1 MSRGS
6 GSSRVDAPRRRAIER
21 HHTVTHILHW
31 ALHELVSREAVQ
43 KGSYVGPEKLTF
55 DFSSAALTKKQVRD
69 LENLVNEKVVE
80 NTAVSWTEVP
90 YVEAKK
96 RSDIQQFFG
105 DKYGDVV
112 RVVQIGGGP
121 NELNGYSMELCGGT
135 HVRATGEIGAF
146 RIVREEAIAAG
157 IRRIEAVAGGAAKE
171 WATNEAKRQ
180 EEKFQTFGRKKS
192 GIAALPAFTDDAEA
206 DVMLQQI
213 DARTAHLEKL
223 EAEVRDWEK
232 QNAKANEANLRSRAA
247 AIAKELAES
256 HAGKKSLVAQV
267 ADGDGKLLQ
276 AVADSLKTKFNGPI
290 FLAGATDGTVAL
302 IASVPNELV
311 SKIPAN
317 KLIQEVAPIVGGKGG
332 GRPENARGAG
342 TDVTKIEEV
351 LARARAFFE

>member
-1 MSRGS
+1 M
-6 GSSRVDAPRRRAIER
+6 
-21 HHTVTHILHW
+21 
-31 ALHELVSREAVQ
+31 
-43 KGSYVGPEKLTF
+43 TF

-69 LENLVNEKVVE
+69 LEKMVNDKVAE
-80 NTAVSWTEVP
+80 NAPVSWTEVP

-112 RVVQIGGGP
+112 RVVQVGGEP

-171 WATNEAKRQ
+171 WAVSEAKRQ
-180 EEKFQTFGRKKS
+180 DEKFQTFARKKS
-192 GIAALPAFTDDAEA
+192 GIAVLPAFSNDAEA
-206 DVMLQQI
+206 NVMLQQI
-213 DARTAHLEKL
+213 DARTAHLEKV

-232 QNAKANEANLRSRAA
+232 QNAKANEANLRSRASV
-247 AIAKELAES
+247 IAKELAES
-256 HAGKKSLVAQV
+256 HTGKKSLVSQV
-267 ADGDGKLLQ
+267 EDGDGKLLQ
-276 AVADSLKTKFNGPI
+276 AVADLLKTKFSGPI

-302 IASVPNELV
+302 VASVPDEFV

-342 TDVTKIEEV
+342 NEPAKIEEA
-351 LARARAFFE
+351 LARARELIGN

>member
-1 MSRGS
+1 
-6 GSSRVDAPRRRAIER
+6 
-21 HHTVTHILHW
+21 
-31 ALHELVSREAVQ
+31 
-43 KGSYVGPEKLTF
+43 
-55 DFSSAALTKKQVRD
+55 
-69 LENLVNEKVVE
+69 
-80 NTAVSWTEVP
+80 
-90 YVEAKK
+90 
-96 RSDIQQFFG
+96 
-105 DKYGDVV
+105 
-112 RVVQIGGGP
+112 
-121 NELNGYSMELCGGT
+121 
-135 HVRATGEIGAF
+135 
-146 RIVREEAIAAG
+146 
-157 IRRIEAVAGGAAKE
+157 
-171 WATNEAKRQ
+171 
-180 EEKFQTFGRKKS
+180 
-192 GIAALPAFTDDAEA
+192 
-206 DVMLQQI
+206 MLQQI
-213 DARTAHLEKL
+213 DARAAHLEKL

-342 TDVTKIEEV
+342 TDVAKIEEA
-351 LARARAFFE
+351 LASARAFFE